1 MAKKGASYFVWAKMA
16 TEPTDAKPTYSDGFN
31 VGGLN
36 QIDRKITYATAELP
50 ADDKVKYKES
60 EFASGE
66 VSVKLSEFLTSYQAL
81 LFGHSYVD
89 GQMGAHDTD
98 TAPVAGIGYV
108 QTIQRISGSVKST
121 VYRAIIN
128 PKVQAIQGDMSA
140 TTRGSSITLGTEDF
154 TLTVFQPEFADW
166 EITKEFSSF
175 ASAQAFVNTYLNI
188 STAYAVN
195 VQVNGETTGESAT
208 PEGTTMVTSGQNFVL
223 TITGTPT
230 ALYDNGTESKASIAD
245 GKYTLTNV
253 TLVHNI
259 AVIF

>member
-1 MAKKGASYFVWAKMA
+1 MAKKGAAYFVWAQMA
-16 TEPTDAKPTYSDGFN
+16 TEPTGSKPTYTGGFN

-36 QIDRKITYATAELP
+36 QIDRKITFATAELP

-81 LFGHSYVD
+81 LFGHSYAD

-98 TAPVAGIGYV
+98 NAPFAGIGYV
-108 QTIQRISGSVKST
+108 QTIQRVSGSTKT
-121 VYRAIIN
+121 TAYRAIVN
-128 PKVQAIQGDMSA
+128 PKVQAVQGDLSA
-140 TTRGSSITLGTEDF
+140 TSRGSSITLSTEDF
-154 TLTVFQPEFADW
+154 TLTVFQPEYADW
-166 EITKEFSSF
+166 EITKEFSTL
-175 ASAQAFVNTYLNI
+175 ASAQAFVNTYLGV

-223 TITGTPT
+223 AITGTPT
-230 ALYDNGTESKASIAD
+230 ALYDNGTESKASIAA
-245 GKYTLTNV
+245 GVYTITAIAA
-253 TLVHNI
+253 THDI